1 MEISAG
7 NRPLVST
14 STVVL
19 RRTVFIPGSPPNVPG
34 RCRLILSASRD
45 FSVLPPQQTKTAPK
59 MNMKAARA
67 AWEAGRD
74 ALQEY
79 VEVAN
84 KGMVRSLRKIDTPFS
99 T

>member
-1 MEISAG
+1 MPSDVVGFVRYFPSSA
-7 NRPLVST
+7 
-14 STVVL
+14 
-19 RRTVFIPGSPPNVPG
+19 
-34 RCRLILSASRD
+34 
-45 FSVLPPQQTKTAPK
+45 PQQMKTAPK
-59 MNMKAARA
+59 MNEKAAKA

-79 VEVAN
+79 VDVAN